1 MKTIF
6 DRVKHVIA
14 GVLAV
19 TEKSIVPEASLVE
32 DLGADSLDL
41 VNLTFALE
49 EEFSDA
55 NQTLKFPEEAM
66 EEIQTVQQIIAF
78 LTGAGIAE

>member
-1 MKTIF
+1 MKTVF

-14 GVLAV
+14 GVLAI

-41 VNLTFALE
+41 VNLIFALE
-49 EEFSDA
+49 EEF
-55 NQTLKFPEEAM
+55 NNMGRTLKFTEEAL
-66 EEIQTVQQIIAF
+66 EEIQTVQQILDF
-78 LTGAGIAE
+78 LAKAGIGE

>member
-1 MKTIF
+1 MKTVF

-14 GVLAV
+14 GVLAI

-49 EEFSDA
+49 EEFSSMGK
-55 NQTLKFPEEAM
+55 NLKFPEEAM
-66 EEIQTVQQIIAF
+66 EEIRTVQQIIDF
-78 LTGAGIAE
+78 LAKAGIGE

>member
-1 MKTIF
+1 METVF
-6 DRVKHVIA
+6 ERVKHVIA

-19 TEKSIVPEASLVE
+19 TEKTIVPEASLIE

-49 EEFSDA
+49 EEFGKTGKA
-55 NQTLKFPEEAM
+55 LKFSEEAM
-66 EEIQTVQQIIAF
+66 EEIQTVQHLLNF
-78 LTGAGIAE
+78 LKEAGIMD

>member
-1 MKTIF
+1 MKTVF

-14 GVLAV
+14 GVLAI

-41 VNLTFALE
+41 VNLIFALE
-49 EEFSDA
+49 EEF
-55 NQTLKFPEEAM
+55 NNMGKTLKFTEEAL
-66 EEIQTVQQIIAF
+66 EEIQTVQQILDF
-78 LTGAGIAE
+78 LAKAGIDE

>member
-1 MKTIF
+1 MKTVF

-14 GVLAV
+14 GVLAI

-41 VNLTFALE
+41 VNLIFALE
-49 EEFSDA
+49 EEF
-55 NQTLKFPEEAM
+55 NNMGRTLRFTEEAL
-66 EEIQTVQQIIAF
+66 EEIQTVQQILDF
-78 LTGAGIAE
+78 LAKAGIGE

>member
-1 MKTIF
+1 MKTVF

-14 GVLAV
+14 GVLAI

-41 VNLTFALE
+41 VNLIFALE
-49 EEFSDA
+49 EEF
-55 NQTLKFPEEAM
+55 NNMGKTLKFTEEAL
-66 EEIQTVQQIIAF
+66 EEIQTVQQILDF
-78 LTGAGIAE
+78 LAKAGIGE